1 MKGVRFL
8 PLFLSFILVFSG
20 YGEIETDEATL
31 NGRILYVGGT
41 GPNNYTKIQD
51 AINDAKDGYLIYVY
65 PGYYN
70 ESIVI
75 NKSISLIGIGEE
87 KPVIVGGGNRSAV
100 KIIADGCLL
109 KNFIVKSNK
118 SIHSP
123 PAIEV
128 ISDDNVI
135 ENNAFIYGW
144 TAACFKN
151 YSNNVVKNNLFMH
164 GYYYGVYTENGKN
177 NQFIN
182 NIAERNGLEGFS
194 FNEIDS
200 SIVNNI
206 ATKNIHGMGIWC
218 CKNCEI
224 ISNLFYSNHE
234 YGIHIVESVNVSLL
248 NNSIYGHPYGGILLM
263 DCTNCTIERNDVHNN
278 YWGIMVEGTY
288 RIPWCKNKNNVIKRN
303 NIYSNSIGIY
313 LDKGRNNYFIE
324 NNLMNND
331 INAYFELLINVQDPN
346 PIRPLYNLW
355 LRNYWDDW
363 KLSLPKPIKGRLWID
378 IRFLFFNTPWFYF
391 DKNPAL
397 EPWGI

>member
-1 MKGVRFL
+1 MKLAYSL
-8 PLFLSFILVFSG
+8 PLFISFILIFSS
-20 YGEIETDEATL
+20 YGEIETEKVNL
-31 NGRILYVGGT
+31 NERILYVGGN

-51 AINDAKDGYLIYVY
+51 AINDAKDGYIIYVY

-87 KPVIVGGGNRSAV
+87 KPVIDGKGKNTTI

-109 KNFIVKSNK
+109 KNFIVKSNE

-128 ISDDNVI
+128 ISGDNVI
-135 ENNAFIYGW
+135 ENNTFIYGW

-164 GYYYGVYTENGKN
+164 GYYYGVYTDNGKN

-206 ATKNIHGMGIWC
+206 ATKNTHGMRIWYC
-218 CKNCEI
+218 ENCKI
-224 ISNLFYSNHE
+224 ISNLIYSNWE

-248 NNSIYGHPYGGILLM
+248 NNFIYGHPYGGILLM

-278 YWGIMVEGTY
+278 HWGIMVEGTY

-303 NIYSNSIGIY
+303 SIYSNSIGIY
-313 LDKGRNNYFIE
+313 FEDGRNNYFIE

-331 INAYFELLINVQDPN
+331 INAYFELLINIQDPN

-363 KLSLPKPIKGRLWID
+363 NLSLPKPIKGRL
-378 IRFLFFNTPWFYF
+378 LH
-391 DKNPAL
+391 L
-397 EPWGI
+397 L